1 MWTVLNEVQEAERL
15 PFCVGGIGVK
25 DRCVCVT
32 SVCSYVY
39 MLGKK
44 TWVERWPSEAECT
57 SDAALQAKCTV
68 LKAAAKDL
76 TNNGCK
82 Q

>member
-1 MWTVLNEVQEAERL
+1 M
-15 PFCVGGIGVK
+15 
-25 DRCVCVT
+25 T
-32 SVCSYVY
+32 SVCSFVY

-68 LKAAAKDL
+68 LEAAARDL
-76 TNNGCK
+76 SINGCR